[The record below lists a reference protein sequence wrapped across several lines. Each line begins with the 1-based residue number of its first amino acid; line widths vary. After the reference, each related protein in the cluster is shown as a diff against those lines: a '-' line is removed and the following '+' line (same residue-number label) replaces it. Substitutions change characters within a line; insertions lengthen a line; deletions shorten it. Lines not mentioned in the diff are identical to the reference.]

1 MNEDTSRFELK
12 KIQNDSEGTFELRS
26 QTYHALMPF
35 KVREILIVSSLYDAF
50 IIEEEGLISEL
61 VIGQYQHLLL
71 SSPPRVTRVYSGE
84 KALLKLKESHYDLVI
99 TMSKHIG
106 MDPYDFGKKIKKLHP
121 NLPVIL
127 LATDTVDINL
137 AQQKGTEKGIDT
149 TFFWTGDSTLFLAAI
164 KYVEDSINARYDT
177 ANGNV
182 RILLMLEDSI
192 HHYSMFLPII
202 YTEIVQQTRR
212 SISEDLN
219 EMQRLLRRRAR
230 PKILLART
238 FEEGMALYEQYKEYV
253 LGIITDVNFKKKGKA
268 DPNAGYKFAKQI
280 KKDSKFIPIL
290 MQSSEPKNRTKADTI
305 GAYFLDKNS
314 PSLVQ
319 DFQHFLLNHL
329 GFGDF
334 IFLMPKEMKKD
345 GKKKQRTTEG
355 ATHDQTTEIARVSN
369 MFEFEHIL
377 QKVPLKCI
385 QYHSDRNDFSNWLMA
400 RCEFKA
406 AMKLRPEKSSDFT
419 DLNEVRKHLVGIF
432 NESRREKQLGAITD
446 FSQQNFEFDSSFTRI
461 RGDSLGGKGRGIAF
475 MRSLL
480 TRYDLEKKYPNIKI
494 TVPSTVVIGTLEFER
509 FISDNNLVGVI
520 NREDIT
526 DQEIAKVFLKSKICD
541 ELKTDLLKVLHHFKS
556 PLAIRSSSLLED
568 SQSRP
573 FAGIYSTYMLP
584 NNHKNDAIRLKHLCQ
599 AIKLVYASTFFKE
612 SRAYIESTSS
622 KIEEEKMAV
631 IIQELVG
638 NDYGGRFYP
647 TFSGVAQSYN
657 FYPVSHQT
665 FEDGIASIAVGLG
678 KTVVGG
684 EKALRFSP
692 SYPEILPDFST
703 SEEILNNSQRELYVL
718 DTSRKNF
725 EFSEKDDVTLKKLN
739 VEDIKNDDTLKSI
752 TSTYDRNDGIIRDSF
767 SFDGPH
773 LVTFAGILKYD
784 AFPLASLVQDI
795 LGIGQQGMGG
805 PIEIEFAVTL
815 GEDGE
820 TPPTLAI
827 LQLRPL
833 VLTREHCE
841 ISLDEQMNREN
852 VFIHSEKA
860 LGNGI
865 IKSVKDIVY
874 VPPETFDSAKTVEI
888 ADEVG
893 EMNKILSESSV
904 PYLLIGPGRW
914 GTQDRWLGI
923 PVKWSQISSVSVMVE
938 TALENFDIK
947 PSQGTHF
954 FHNITS
960 RGIGYIN
967 VPYNSNEYFIDWKW
981 LEQQKS
987 YKELKFVKHV
997 KLSAPL
1003 TIKLDG
1009 RCGHALIVKPE
1020 I

>member
-12 KIQNDSEGTFELRS
+12 KIQNNSEGTFELRS

-84 KALLKLKESHYDLVI
+84 KALLKLKENHYDLVI

-137 AQQKGTEKGIDT
+137 AQQNGTEKGIDT

-164 KYVEDSINARYDT
+164 KYVEDSINACYDT
-177 ANGNV
+177 VNGNV

-290 MQSSEPKNRTKADTI
+290 MQSSEPKNRTKADAI

-319 DFQHFLLNHL
+319 DFQHFLLNQL

-345 GKKKQRTTEG
+345 GKKKQETTEG
-355 ATHDQTTEIARVSN
+355 AIHHQTTEIARASN

-406 AMKLRPEKSSDFT
+406 AMKLRPKKSSDFT

-509 FISDNNLVGVI
+509 FISDNNIIGVI

-541 ELKTDLLKVLHHFKS
+541 ELKTDLSKVLHHFKS

-584 NNHKNDAIRLKHLCQ
+584 NSHKNDAIRLKQLCQ

-684 EKALRFSP
+684 
-692 SYPEILPDFST
+692 
-703 SEEILNNSQRELYVL
+703 
-718 DTSRKNF
+718 
-725 EFSEKDDVTLKKLN
+725 
-739 VEDIKNDDTLKSI
+739 
-752 TSTYDRNDGIIRDSF
+752 
-767 SFDGPH
+767 
-773 LVTFAGILKYD
+773 
-784 AFPLASLVQDI
+784 
-795 LGIGQQGMGG
+795 
-805 PIEIEFAVTL
+805 
-815 GEDGE
+815 
-820 TPPTLAI
+820 
-827 LQLRPL
+827 
-833 VLTREHCE
+833 
-841 ISLDEQMNREN
+841 
-852 VFIHSEKA
+852 
-860 LGNGI
+860 
-865 IKSVKDIVY
+865 
-874 VPPETFDSAKTVEI
+874 
-888 ADEVG
+888 
-893 EMNKILSESSV
+893 
-904 PYLLIGPGRW
+904 
-914 GTQDRWLGI
+914 
-923 PVKWSQISSVSVMVE
+923 
-938 TALENFDIK
+938 
-947 PSQGTHF
+947 
-954 FHNITS
+954 
-960 RGIGYIN
+960 
-967 VPYNSNEYFIDWKW
+967 
-981 LEQQKS
+981 
-987 YKELKFVKHV
+987 
-997 KLSAPL
+997 
-1003 TIKLDG
+1003 
-1009 RCGHALIVKPE
+1009 
-1020 I
+1020 